1 MIILVNG
8 SVVLKSDIRQ
18 GHDKFVFFL
27 FIVRILFSMGF
38 SVISIDIST
47 VEVIVTTLVIVRFFV
62 WVVVAIPKSD
72 IYRSAYNTRNLLRLS
87 VILLS

>member
-1 MIILVNG
+1 MKVKKEANLSNMIIFVNG

-18 GHDKFVFFL
+18 GHDKFIVFVF
-27 FIVRILFSMGF
+27 FIVRILFAMGF

-62 WVVVAIPKSD
+62 
-72 IYRSAYNTRNLLRLS
+72 
-87 VILLS
+87 

>member
-1 MIILVNG
+1 MIIFVNG

-18 GHDKFVFFL
+18 GHDKFVFF

-62 WVVVAIPKSD
+62 WVVVAIPKNE
-72 IYRSAYNTRNLLRLS
+72 IYR
-87 VILLS
+87 